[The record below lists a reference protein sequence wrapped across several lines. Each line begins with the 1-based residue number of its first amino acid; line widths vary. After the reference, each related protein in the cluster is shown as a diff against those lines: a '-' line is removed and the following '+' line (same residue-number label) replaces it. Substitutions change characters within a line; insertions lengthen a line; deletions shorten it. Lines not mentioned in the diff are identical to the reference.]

1 LDEHRCILFFLSCL
15 GRLRQRGWRRF
26 LQLRLRPSSLLATPH
41 TSFAKSLVAPEDFL
55 VRLCIHS
62 IYPSKSPVLRLWKQ
76 TDFPFTRSLR
86 SKTSTSHSTFY
97 WSLFITFS
105 LDGVVVSL
113 LRYLSRRVEVS
124 QTILFPGDEGFRMHI
139 VALCVFMAGEELGVA
154 G

>member
-1 LDEHRCILFFLSCL
+1 MY
-15 GRLRQRGWRRF
+15 
-26 LQLRLRPSSLLATPH
+26 
-41 TSFAKSLVAPEDFL
+41 LV
-55 VRLCIHS
+55 
-62 IYPSKSPVLRLWKQ
+62 
-76 TDFPFTRSLR
+76 FPFMSGTAPPTRLAQILAASSPAIISPGHPTHLLR
-86 SKTSTSHSTFY
+86 EKFSRAGGLPSTFVHPFDLPIQKPSPTALEADRFSFHTLAQIKTSTSHSTFY

-113 LRYLSRRVEVS
+113 LRYLSRRVEDS